1 MPSLNRYFYEP
12 LSAQDAVRLIVLYP
26 ATDQEAPLTCSIIQH
41 RLSTQALGYYAVSY
55 AWGKHQFSA
64 TLEIKCDGTSSS
76 SLRITPNVDALLR
89 CLRASDE
96 TRCWWIDAICLD
108 QENDTEKAE
117 QIPARG
123 RIFAQAQQVHIW
135 LGPEDEVTVKIFKFF
150 RKVSQL
156 PDMDQA
162 EMERRVTIL
171 MIYKICRTGIRDR
184 GRVAEF
190 FNLSWFSRRWV
201 IQEAC
206 LAREAIFHCGR
217 YPSSLPLLSLAA
229 TRIQNKDI
237 ASYPIKMM
245 ANLRRPLIELSI
257 LELLWNFHDAICLEP
272 KDRVAALFGHV
283 QVAVSAFSSNNN
295 DVGLQVLLHLFE
307 FGQVFE
313 QDNAS
318 YPSWV
323 PDWRKSRRRL
333 LPYNSRVKG
342 TDTHENYPAS
352 PGQSEKAILNFQDN
366 TLQVHW
372 NASTG
377 GPRGRRVIFAR
388 TFNSLPHDAGY
399 KPKRVV
405 YILQELFPPLSD
417 SIQDFITLSY
427 LLKTIVLFRKNTE
440 DWRLNNKAFDRYMRM
455 LQEMLSKS
463 SSSSGAETFTYLR
476 TLDFLLQDYCLLELE
491 PFNESGRSFGI
502 GPKAAETG
510 DAMIPLWRLGWQP
523 KAGGSRRMIAM
534 LVVRPIKDHSP
545 SGNTSMLEG
554 EGSIPQGRI
563 LGPAVCVVSGS
574 PCGDEYDRSFGV
586 GKEPN
591 LSLMYLI

>member
-26 ATDQEAPLTCSIIQH
+26 ATDQEVPLTCSIIQH

-108 QENDTEKAE
+108 QENDAEKAE
-117 QIPARG
+117 QIPAMG

-135 LGPEDEVTVKIFKFF
+135 LGPEDEVTAKIFKFF

-156 PDMDQA
+156 PDMNQA
-162 EMERRVTIL
+162 EMEKRVTIL
-171 MIYKICRTGIRDR
+171 MIYKLCRTGIRERDR
-184 GRVAEF
+184 LAEF
-190 FNLSWFSRRWV
+190 FNRSWFSRRWV

-206 LAREAIFHCGR
+206 LAREAVVHCGR
-217 YPSSLPLLSLAA
+217 YSSPLPLLSLAA
-229 TRIQNKDI
+229 TRIQNTDI

-245 ANLRRPLIELSI
+245 ANLQRPVMELSI

-272 KDRVAALFGHV
+272 KDRVAALFGLVSEDNQFRLDYSLHWTELYR

-399 KPKRVV
+399 KPK
-405 YILQELFPPLSD
+405 Q
-417 SIQDFITLSY
+417 SY
-427 LLKTIVLFRKNTE
+427 T
-440 DWRLNNKAFDRYMRM
+440 
-455 LQEMLSKS
+455 SCKS
-463 SSSSGAETFTYLR
+463 SSHPSRIRSRISLHCPTYSKPLFCFAR
-476 TLDFLLQDYCLLELE
+476 TL
-491 PFNESGRSFGI
+491 
-502 GPKAAETG
+502 KT
-510 DAMIPLWRLGWQP
+510 
-523 KAGGSRRMIAM
+523 
-534 LVVRPIKDHSP
+534 
-545 SGNTSMLEG
+545 EG
-554 EGSIPQGRI
+554 
-563 LGPAVCVVSGS
+563 
-574 PCGDEYDRSFGV
+574 
-586 GKEPN
+586 
-591 LSLMYLI
+591 